1 MDLFVTTQGTG
12 PDLVLVHGWGLH
24 SGVFDTLAA
33 ELAQR
38 FRVTRVDLP
47 GHGRSTACPMSDA
60 LDVVAAQLGASVPS
74 PAIWLGWS
82 LGGLIAVQRALQ
94 APDAVQA
101 LLLVATAPR
110 FICGADWPHGVE
122 PAVLQEFARD
132 LGQDYAGTLARFLAL
147 QVRGSAAAGA
157 TLRALRARLL
167 EHGAPT
173 PAALCVGLEFLR
185 GTDLRA
191 QLVDIHCPT
200 LFLFGERDVLAP
212 PGIVDG
218 LRECMPAARS
228 VIIAGAGHAPFLSHS
243 AACIAALE
251 TLPYD

>member
-1 MDLFVTTQGTG
+1 MDLFVTTEGAG

-24 SGVFDTLAA
+24 SGVFDALAA

-47 GHGRSTACPMSDA
+47 GHGRSAACTMSAA
-60 LDVVAAQLGASVPS
+60 LEKLAAQIGARVPS

-82 LGGLIAVQRALQ
+82 LGGLLAMQRAVV
-94 APDAVQA
+94 APETVQA
-101 LLLVATAPR
+101 LWLIASVPR
-110 FICGADWPHGVE
+110 FVRGADWPHGVE
-122 PAVLQEFARD
+122 PGVLQQFARD
-132 LGQDYAGTLARFLAL
+132 LDTDYAGTLARFLAL
-147 QVRGSAAAGA
+147 QVRGSVEAGA

-173 PAALCVGLEFLR
+173 PAALHIGLELLR
-185 GTDLRA
+185 DTDLRA
-191 QLVDIHCPT
+191 QLVAIRCPT

-212 PGIVDG
+212 PASVDG

-228 VIIAGAGHAPFLSHS
+228 LTIAGAGHAPFLSHR
-243 AACIAALE
+243 AACLAALE
-251 TLPYD
+251 SWPHD